1 MSNSIYSISQS
12 NSRCDFQSEEG
23 ENTEGPGAGNR
34 VHHLVKEHCQCAYFR
49 SQHYSK
55 PSFFL
60 AGTSVEKRSKE
71 ESGHDHKELKMVPLF
86 LKRVRGKGNLLSK
99 IPILKWHIS
108 MSRRKGN
115 PIYAKI
121 PRKMKVS
128 ISLSR
133 SRKRSLE

>member
-23 ENTEGPGAGNR
+23 ENTDEPGAVNR

-71 ESGHDHKELKMVPLF
+71 ESYH
-86 LKRVRGKGNLLSK
+86 RILLSAYGK
-99 IPILKWHIS
+99 K
-108 MSRRKGN
+108 SRVYLFRIHL
-115 PIYAKI
+115 P
-121 PRKMKVS
+121 
-128 ISLSR
+128 
-133 SRKRSLE
+133 